1 MTDPLQAI
9 QWLSQTGELDRLC
22 NEVLAPAIAEALA
35 ASRIAELERE
45 LAEARKLAAAQADEP
60 GPPTLAEAV
69 EAMFKCIEASPYAV
83 KSAELESV
91 RAALARERGK

>member
-1 MTDPLQAI
+1 MSKPTSKWKVRVRYNDEYL
-9 QWLSQTGELDRLC
+9 LSES
-22 NEVLAPAIAEALA
+22 EVA
-35 ASRIAELERE
+35 ARIAELERE

-91 RAALARERGK
+91 RAALARERGR

>member
-1 MTDPLQAI
+1 VSKPTSKWKVRVRYNDEYL
-9 QWLSQTGELDRLC
+9 LSES
-22 NEVLAPAIAEALA
+22 EVA
-35 ASRIAELERE
+35 ARIAELERE

-91 RAALARERGK
+91 RAALARERGR